1 MQTNYRTFLLRM
13 DTLCIRVYNGYIRI
27 FLLNLRHYLFGQKK
41 NYITMPE
48 STHGFE
54 HSQLRGITIK
64 NMIVT
69 IVCTATLV
77 SAIMTAYFGIK
88 SDMRDIQA
96 NQNTYN
102 KITDL
107 RLKAVEDRE
116 NLLEFQI
123 TELKEL
129 KK

>member
-1 MQTNYRTFLLRM
+1 MS
-13 DTLCIRVYNGYIRI
+13 
-27 FLLNLRHYLFGQKK
+27 
-41 NYITMPE
+41 PE
-48 STHGFE
+48 PGFE

-77 SAIMTAYFGIK
+77 STMMGAYFGIK
-88 SDMRDIQA
+88 SDIKDIRD

-107 RLKAVEDRE
+107 RLKAVEDRQ
-116 NLLEFQI
+116 NLLELQI
-123 TELKEL
+123 SDLKN